1 MTVLWFKQV
10 EFNYRKQESCEQGS
24 SWIVKFSH
32 YLHFQYHK
40 YGIIF
45 SIRTQNG
52 CSNCTDEEK
61 KSVKWTIFDT
71 FDRKGKYIG
80 NWLGFTENLDL

>member
-1 MTVLWFKQV
+1 MKKSFKKKKKRVKGFFVFMTMLWFKQV
-10 EFNYRKQESCEQGS
+10 EFNYRKQESCEQGC

-32 YLHFQYHK
+32 CLHFQYHI

-61 KSVKWTIFDT
+61 KSVK
-71 FDRKGKYIG
+71 
-80 NWLGFTENLDL
+80 